1 MSEDEKREERIK
13 MAEFR
18 IKIYGS
24 MTNSSEPET
33 KCSIAEAG
41 VEVTEVEVEDIED
54 R

>member
-1 MSEDEKREERIK
+1 